1 MCNPFYTTVQFAE
14 HWLHLK
20 PRTVTVYMQT
30 SAFSFYLQNHINNY
44 KQTTENT
51 VCVNYDYATGYNTAV
66 IQFFLWQ
73 QVNSLMICLAITCF
87 VLLVALSYTNCVQ
100 SKW

>member
-51 VCVNYDYATGYNTAV
+51 VCVKYDYATGYNTAV
-66 IQFFLWQ
+66 IQFFFVATSQ
-73 QVNSLMICLAITCF
+73 QSYD
-87 VLLVALSYTNCVQ
+87 LLSHNLLCTASST
-100 SKW
+100 

>member
-1 MCNPFYTTVQFAE
+1 MCNPFYTTAQFTE

-51 VCVNYDYATGYNTAV
+51 VCVNCDYPTGYNTAV
-66 IQFFLWQ
+66 IQFFVATSQ
-73 QVNSLMICLAITCF
+73 QF
-87 VLLVALSYTNCVQ
+87 YDLLRHNLLCTASST
-100 SKW
+100 